1 MSEPILEK
9 GKAYWAQFE
18 TYGMGNRN
26 MFLHM
31 PDSELEALEEKA
43 IEQDKEDEYYGYVDD
58 RFHHDYAETLVEGT
72 LEDILLTCIGHNMDF
87 EGDPTDYKYVI
98 VDLVDID
105 EIIIEN
111 DNFDELMMSSETIWD
126 RGTHFE
132 ENPGE

>member
-1 MSEPILEK
+1 M
-9 GKAYWAQFE
+9 
-18 TYGMGNRN
+18 
-26 MFLHM
+26 
-31 PDSELEALEEKA
+31 
-43 IEQDKEDEYYGYVDD
+43 V
-58 RFHHDYAETLVEGT
+58 
-72 LEDILLTCIGHNMDF
+72 F

-132 ENPGE
+132 ENPDD